1 MMALAK
7 EELDTLL
14 RSLQARAR
22 ALRGE
27 ISSKLGDAADDAG
40 GMNTGG
46 DYGDQAYASGESSL
60 DLAEAGRDIEEMR
73 AIDAAV
79 RAIEEGSYG
88 FCASCGDEIPGAR
101 LKAQPLAIRCVA
113 CQERAERGRAEQRPS
128 I

>member
-1 MMALAK
+1 MSLAK

-22 ALRGE
+22 ALRSQ
-27 ISSKLGDAADDAG
+27 ISSKLGEAADDAG

-73 AIDAAV
+73 SIDAAIRAIDAG
-79 RAIEEGSYG
+79 EYG
-88 FCASCGDEIPGAR
+88 VCVSCGEDIPAAR
-101 LKAQPLAIRCVA
+101 LKAQPLAVRCVA
-113 CQERAERGRAEQRPS
+113 CQERAERARGEQRSS